1 MENVEIAATFEEVAD
16 LLEITGAN
24 PFRVRAYRNAARTI
38 ESHATPMRTLVA
50 EHADLTELPAIGKD
64 TAKYIG
70 ELVVKGRLSVLEE
83 LAEEVPRSLVELM
96 RLPGLG
102 PKRARKLW
110 EEIGVETV
118 ADLRRAAEAGEVANL
133 SGFGDKTQE
142 RILKGIAALE
152 QRQGRLRLADADQ
165 IVAPLLAWLRA
176 DPAVD
181 RVEVAGSM
189 RRRLETIGDIDLLA
203 IATNADAAMARFTSY
218 GRVRTVEMAGPTRG
232 TVVLDSGLQVDLR
245 ILPPDDYGAALQ
257 YFTGSKE
264 HNVALRTRAVGM
276 GLKVSEYGVFRD
288 EERVAGAT
296 EDDVYAA
303 LDLPWMPPELRENRG
318 EIEAAAGNRLPT
330 LVALEDMRGDLQ
342 MHSTWSDGRQSLRE
356 MAEGC
361 RAKGYAYMAITDH
374 SKNLAMTGGLD
385 AKRLKE
391 QWVELDDV
399 RSQVPELM
407 IFRSM
412 EVDIL
417 RDGSLDLEDELLA
430 QLDLVLVSVHT
441 LLDLPQAAQTARV
454 LRALQHPSVHIFAHP
469 TGRLINQRDP
479 IQVDMDE
486 IFACAAET
494 GIALECNAHPNRL
507 DLKDTHLQ
515 AAKERGIPI
524 VISTD
529 AHQVRELNLMRYGVE
544 QARRGWL
551 EPDDVLNTRTRE
563 AFTGWL
569 AARRA

>member
-38 ESHATPMRTLVA
+38 ESYAIPMRTLVA

-64 TAKYIG
+64 MAKYIG

-83 LAEEVPRSLVELM
+83 LAEEVPRSLVALM

-152 QRQGRLRLADADQ
+152 KRQGRLRLADADQ
-165 IVAPLLAWLRA
+165 IVEPLLAWLRA

-203 IATNADAAMARFTSY
+203 IATDADAAMARFTSY
-218 GRVRTVEMAGPTRG
+218 GRVRTVEIAGPTRG

-296 EDDVYAA
+296 EEDVYAA
-303 LDLPWMPPELRENRG
+303 LDLLWMPPELRENRG
-318 EIEAAAGNRLPT
+318 EIEAAAGNRLPA

-342 MHSTWSDGRQSLRE
+342 MHSTWSDGRQTLRE

-391 QWVELDDV
+391 QWIELEAV
-399 RSQVPELM
+399 RTQVPEIT

-454 LRALQHPSVHIFAHP
+454 LRALRHPSVHIFAHP
-469 TGRLINQRDP
+469 TGRLINQREP

-486 IFACAAET
+486 IFACAVET

-507 DLKDTHLQ
+507 DLKDSHLM
-515 AAKERGIPI
+515 AAKARGIPI

-529 AHQVRELNLMRYGVE
+529 AHQVRELDLMRYGVE

>member
-38 ESHATPMRTLVA
+38 ESYAIPMRTLVA

-64 TAKYIG
+64 MAKYIG

-83 LAEEVPRSLVELM
+83 LAEEVPRSLVALM

-152 QRQGRLRLADADQ
+152 KRQGRLRLADADQ
-165 IVAPLLAWLRA
+165 IVEPLLAWLRA

-203 IATNADAAMARFTSY
+203 IATDADAAMARFTSY
-218 GRVRTVEMAGPTRG
+218 GRVRTVEIAGPTRG

-296 EDDVYAA
+296 EEDVYAA
-303 LDLPWMPPELRENRG
+303 LDLPWMAPELRENRG
-318 EIEAAAGNRLPT
+318 EIEAAAGNRLPA

-391 QWVELDDV
+391 QWIELEAV
-399 RSQVPELM
+399 RTQVPEIT

-454 LRALQHPSVHIFAHP
+454 LRALRHASVHIFAHP

-507 DLKDTHLQ
+507 DLKDSQLM
-515 AAKERGIPI
+515 AAKARGIPI

-529 AHQVRELNLMRYGVE
+529 AHQVRELDLMRYGVE

>member
-38 ESHATPMRTLVA
+38 ESYAIPMRTLVA

-64 TAKYIG
+64 MAKYIG

-152 QRQGRLRLADADQ
+152 KRQGRLRLADADQ
-165 IVAPLLAWLRA
+165 IVEPLLAWLRA

-203 IATNADAAMARFTSY
+203 IATDADAAMARFTSY

-296 EDDVYAA
+296 EEDVYAA
-303 LDLPWMPPELRENRG
+303 LDLPWMAPELRENRG
-318 EIEAAAGNRLPT
+318 EIEAAAGNRLPA

-391 QWVELDDV
+391 QWIELETV
-399 RSQVPELM
+399 RTQVPEIT

-454 LRALQHPSVHIFAHP
+454 LRALRHASVHIFAHP

-507 DLKDTHLQ
+507 DLKDSHLM
-515 AAKERGIPI
+515 AAKARGIPI

-529 AHQVRELNLMRYGVE
+529 AHQVRELDLMRYGVE

-569 AARRA
+569 AARRV